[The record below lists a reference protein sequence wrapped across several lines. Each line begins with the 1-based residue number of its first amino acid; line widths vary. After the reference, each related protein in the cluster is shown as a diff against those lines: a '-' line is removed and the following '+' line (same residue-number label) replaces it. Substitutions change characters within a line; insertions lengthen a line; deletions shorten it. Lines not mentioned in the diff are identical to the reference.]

1 MKTSPHTS
9 HTDPSS
15 GHPTHYLHTPLQ
27 CIEITFLRP
36 SHWYSTWS
44 NITLRQA
51 SIDALTLRLG
61 RTHSNTFIRPTQH
74 SFIKNIKECKER
86 SVLLIKNTK
95 EHENVVFFWKERENV
110 VFFWK
115 ERMPNPAIDQR
126 YKHQLHMYLG
136 NCISIENPKI
146 QTFSLFLFCFTV
158 DLQPNRA

>member
-15 GHPTHYLHTPLQ
+15 GHPTHYLHSTHASPVHRNYFLTPISLLQ
-27 CIEITFLRP
+27 HLVKYI
-36 SHWYSTWS
+36 

-51 SIDALTLRLG
+51 SIDALTLRLW

-95 EHENVVFFWKERENV
+95 EHENVVFFWKERKNV

-136 NCISIENPKI
+136 NCTLGCSDFYTFKTRLI
-146 QTFSLFLFCFTV
+146 Q
-158 DLQPNRA
+158 